1 MANRFFITGLPRSRT
16 AWMTVATSRSNAICH
31 HEPSA
36 WLKDE
41 IALADLWAPSV
52 VSIGISDS
60 ALGSVIG
67 AVLTAYQP
75 RTLVIRRPVND
86 VVRSCNAYVGK
97 GGLRMDQAKLVH
109 RLRWLER
116 QLAAVA
122 HHPLVKTVDYQELN
136 SVEVVKDCIHWLT
149 PSVRPP
155 ADLDQLMHLNI
166 QADLGYSVQVASAA
180 KLWWMPAELI

>member
-1 MANRFFITGLPRSRT
+1 
-16 AWMTVATSRSNAICH
+16 
-31 HEPSA
+31 
-36 WLKDE
+36 
-41 IALADLWAPSV
+41 
-52 VSIGISDS
+52 
-60 ALGSVIG
+60 
-67 AVLTAYQP
+67 
-75 RTLVIRRPVND
+75 
-86 VVRSCNAYVGK
+86 
-97 GGLRMDQAKLVH
+97 MDQAKLVH